1 MNKKPVN
8 LAEIKI
14 LVVDDDEDVAHGR
27 LLLAKKNSR

>member
-1 MNKKPVN
+1 MNKKPAN

-27 LLLAKKNSR
+27 LLLKKNSS

>member
-14 LVVDDDEDVAHGR
+14 LVVDDDEAAMHGMESA
-27 LLLAKKNSR
+27 LKG